1 MLNYEKNF
9 IGLSE
14 TANTS
19 KGRKTFQDWTE
30 YKKKSIKVDDKFR
43 KKMIF
48 KEKVLEKEI
57 QKYIANLLSGY
68 STIP

>member
-19 KGRKTFQDWTE
+19 KGCKTFQDWTE
-30 YKKKSIKVDDKFR
+30 YKKKGIKVDDKFR

-57 QKYIANLLSGY
+57 QKYIDNLLSGY

>member
-30 YKKKSIKVDDKFR
+30 YKKKGIKVDDKFR
-43 KKMIF
+43 KNDFQRKGIR
-48 KEKVLEKEI
+48 KRDSKV
-57 QKYIANLLSGY
+57 YR
-68 STIP
+68 